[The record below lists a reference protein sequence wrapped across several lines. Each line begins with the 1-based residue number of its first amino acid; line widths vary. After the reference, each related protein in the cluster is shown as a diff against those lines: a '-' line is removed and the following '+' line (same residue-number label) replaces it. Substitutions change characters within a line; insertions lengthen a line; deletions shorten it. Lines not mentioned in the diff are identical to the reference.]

1 MSSLALIGVATA
13 ATCLLIGRQRRRR
26 VELVVVD
33 PIVVDGSD
41 EDDEPHLRI
50 ASLLDELLA
59 EAPRN
64 GHLYQIGRGDTVESI
79 ARAVLDDMGDGWT
92 EQMLLDYIH
101 CISSGP
107 YNLGRYGTPSTTKSF
122 PKKWL
127 APGIGRG
134 LRVAFMPRNQD
145 ALALLRVGILPR
157 MVVDPR
163 TGAPRGGDDNI
174 HYGLIWLPP
183 IDPTDF
189 AVGIISC
196 APYSWEDGSST
207 IDPDPELLALVA

>member
-1 MSSLALIGVATA
+1 MLSPALIGAAGVAA
-13 ATCLLIGRQRRRR
+13 ILMIGRRRKRR
-26 VELVVVD
+26 VAGVVQVVD
-33 PIVVDGSD
+33 VHVVADGSPVRI
-41 EDDEPHLRI
+41 ED
-50 ASLLDELLA
+50 LLDNLLA
-59 EAPRN
+59 PTPKNA
-64 GHLYQIGRGDTVESI
+64 HLYQISRGDTVESV
-79 ARAVLDDMGDGWT
+79 ARAVLNDMGDGWT

-101 CISSGP
+101 CMSSGP

-122 PKKWL
+122 PKRFL
-127 APGIGRG
+127 APGIQRG
-134 LRVAFMPRNQD
+134 LRVAFLPRNQN
-145 ALALLRVGILPR
+145 ALVMLRNGILPK

-163 TGAPRGGDDNI
+163 TGAPRGSADDI